1 MLPGMNDIKY
11 CPVTLEPELE
21 EIAAL
26 WPAAKRFEMAEKFR
40 RWAWQLKVSA
50 RVMVRNSACRNCP
63 KPALRFVA
71 PRKAALN

>member
-1 MLPGMNDIKY
+1 MKDEKKY

-40 RWAWQLKVSA
+40 RWARQLKVSG
-50 RVMVRNSACRNCP
+50 RIMVKNESCRICP
-63 KPALRFVA
+63 PRALRFVA